1 MFNDLRLLKHAV
13 RASSPYPDMYV
24 VAADDGFGSGAVL
37 LANTSRAALPLRI
50 DLDGREITSCRVID
64 ETRTY
69 EEADLPDMIPASSVW
84 RISVKRKGA
93 AKARPDLVAKVA
105 AGELGYARASWFGY
119 DSGDSTRFLQAA
131 LDSKARRVIIDRL
144 NEGDW
149 VTKPLKIGSEKDVI
163 FENGAVLL
171 AKKGE
176 FKSSTASMFNI
187 IRATNVT
194 IRGRGTIRMRKA
206 DYMQP
211 PYVRAEWR
219 HGITAM
225 GAINLTIDGLTV
237 EETGGDGLYVASD
250 RVEHQPCRNVTV
262 RNCTFARNARQG
274 ISVISV
280 DGFLVENSVMRDTL
294 GMPPQAGIDF
304 EPNSPAEVLK
314 NCVLKNCSF
323 DNNEGSGVEI
333 YLATL
338 KANSQPIDIR
348 LENCRMNGN
357 KTSFVYSLGSSSS
370 AYPYDDGRVVLDGCE
385 LARARNRAVS
395 VRRHKYAVGETVFR
409 NCSIVDACTVATTNA
424 EVLVGVSGM
433 EGAGPDGVRF
443 ENLKIRQS
451 QSRKWLEIKGES
463 EYIGMPTVISGEVEV
478 ESPAGRMKDVFDAA
492 RYAAE
497 FPYKPAKPLPKH
509 VEFEAASAKANVVRP
524 DEIVRFDPICV
535 RGAASS
541 AFVFYADAAR
551 DVRLVVLQRRIGK
564 RSPTKSP
571 LSVRALDGKKML
583 AAFKIPGFGEH
594 EFVFKAPKAGFYSI
608 DVNTAANGIA
618 IVGADVPVALD
629 ARQDAVRLV
638 GAIGNV
644 YVYVPGDTDVSLF
657 ASGGGRNE
665 YCGLKVCDA
674 DGNTVYLNEEISKS
688 VRVALPAEKT
698 ARMRKIE
705 LIKPGKLVCEDMA
718 FGLSGVP
725 GFLFLSS
732 ELYWK

>member
-1 MFNDLRLLKHAV
+1 
-13 RASSPYPDMYV
+13 
-24 VAADDGFGSGAVL
+24 
-37 LANTSRAALPLRI
+37 
-50 DLDGREITSCRVID
+50 
-64 ETRTY
+64 
-69 EEADLPDMIPASSVW
+69 
-84 RISVKRKGA
+84 
-93 AKARPDLVAKVA
+93 
-105 AGELGYARASWFGY
+105 
-119 DSGDSTRFLQAA
+119 
-131 LDSKARRVIIDRL
+131 
-144 NEGDW
+144 
-149 VTKPLKIGSEKDVI
+149 
-163 FENGAVLL
+163 
-171 AKKGE
+171 
-176 FKSSTASMFNI
+176 
-187 IRATNVT
+187 
-194 IRGRGTIRMRKA
+194 
-206 DYMQP
+206 
-211 PYVRAEWR
+211 
-219 HGITAM
+219 
-225 GAINLTIDGLTV
+225 
-237 EETGGDGLYVASD
+237 
-250 RVEHQPCRNVTV
+250 
-262 RNCTFARNARQG
+262 
-274 ISVISV
+274 
-280 DGFLVENSVMRDTL
+280 
-294 GMPPQAGIDF
+294 
-304 EPNSPAEVLK
+304 
-314 NCVLKNCSF
+314 
-323 DNNEGSGVEI
+323 
-333 YLATL
+333 
-338 KANSQPIDIR
+338 
-348 LENCRMNGN
+348 MNGN

-524 DEIVRFDPICV
+524 GEIVRFDPICV

-705 LIKPGKLVCEDMA
+705 LVKPGKLVCEDMA